1 MLILIPTVILIVQL
15 TYFND
20 KLGKHIMDFY
30 YLAFHT
36 KGIAHKGL
44 YVGENT
50 DRLPSTPSWD

>member
-1 MLILIPTVILIVQL
+1 
-15 TYFND
+15 
-20 KLGKHIMDFY
+20 MDFY